1 MKQKA
6 EHFRESIRLVWK
18 SAPGWT
24 FLNIFISVL
33 RSFLP
38 LLLIWLIKVVID
50 GITATVS
57 AKSGIPV
64 INLLRPIVAVV
75 IIWFLDE
82 AASDIGNFVRKKQ
95 SVKLEAYMYRLLHE
109 KAVRLDLLNFE
120 RPEYFDS
127 LSRASRE
134 APWRPNS
141 ILNNM
146 VSVFRAL
153 LSLLLMAGVL
163 TMLHWTLVILLLVVN
178 VPGIWLRFYYADM
191 LYLFQ
196 RKQTP
201 EARKTAYFNW
211 LLTGDRPSREIRL
224 FGLGD
229 YFISLFNKS
238 FMKTKEEETGIIKK
252 RTLIELISDV
262 FKAAAVL
269 ITIMFIASQTIH
281 GKITIG
287 QMAMFLLAFR
297 QGMVNIKELFGSLGG
312 LYEDSLYTGD
322 TFEFLDLAENI
333 KAIPPEIVPNGIDKA
348 ITVEDLS
355 FTYPGNN
362 MTTLDNISFQVRKG
376 EIIAL
381 VGPNGAGK
389 STLVRLLCR
398 LYDPDSGSV
407 KLDGNDIKSMDPDK
421 YRKLL
426 SVVFQDFMLYNLSAG
441 ENIRLGNIDEQH
453 PEEKMTKA
461 SKATGIH
468 DLITGLPQGYA
479 TQIGNLFDDSRELSW
494 GEWQKLALSRALF
507 RDAPVLILDEPS
519 SSLDAETEYEIF
531 SHFREIVRGRTAIL
545 ISHRFTNVSLAD
557 RIIVLYGGRIAEAG
571 PHSELMKKK
580 GIYYKMYTSQS
591 SRFDKDEK

>member
-322 TFEFLDLAENI
+322 TFEFLDLARILRQYLLKLFPMALI
-333 KAIPPEIVPNGIDKA
+333 KP
-348 ITVEDLS
+348 
-355 FTYPGNN
+355 
-362 MTTLDNISFQVRKG
+362 
-376 EIIAL
+376 
-381 VGPNGAGK
+381 
-389 STLVRLLCR
+389 
-398 LYDPDSGSV
+398 
-407 KLDGNDIKSMDPDK
+407 
-421 YRKLL
+421 
-426 SVVFQDFMLYNLSAG
+426 
-441 ENIRLGNIDEQH
+441 
-453 PEEKMTKA
+453 
-461 SKATGIH
+461 
-468 DLITGLPQGYA
+468 
-479 TQIGNLFDDSRELSW
+479 
-494 GEWQKLALSRALF
+494 
-507 RDAPVLILDEPS
+507 
-519 SSLDAETEYEIF
+519 
-531 SHFREIVRGRTAIL
+531 
-545 ISHRFTNVSLAD
+545 
-557 RIIVLYGGRIAEAG
+557 
-571 PHSELMKKK
+571 
-580 GIYYKMYTSQS
+580 
-591 SRFDKDEK
+591 